1 MNKYV
6 FLIIC
11 FLWSGVIS
19 GQEKSIFDQFMALEN
34 PECRII
40 TDYRYLIRN
49 KAEEKYIPGLLL
61 VKHPNFPDTFHVEVR
76 TRGVSRKQICYF
88 PPLKVKFSKKEIE
101 LDTFNDIKVV
111 NTCRTTPTYDEYL
124 IKEYLIYKLYNI
136 LTDKSLRAQLINM
149 VYDHEETK
157 KPVVMHSIILES
169 EEQFASRF
177 ESTIYAPKVTLS
189 SRVDSIPLGIMTIFQ
204 YLIANTDWAI
214 GNQHNCFVIRGKGS
228 YPIAIPYDFDYA
240 GIVGTDYAVPH
251 ETLPIKDIKERYNRG
266 KCLSPESYRQA
277 RKFVL
282 DKKPEMMDYL
292 AQTTLLEEKAKRD
305 FVRFLEESFEIL
317 EDEKMAER
325 IFTKDCRSD

>member
-1 MNKYV
+1 MNKYL
-6 FLIIC
+6 FLLVCILCTGI
-11 FLWSGVIS
+11 VY
-19 GQEKSIFDQFMALEN
+19 GQEKSIFDQFMALDN

-40 TDYRYLIRN
+40 TDYKYLIRN

-61 VKHPNFPDTFHVEVR
+61 VKHPDFPDTFHIEVR

-101 LDTFNDIKVV
+101 MDTFNDIKVV

-157 KPVVMHSIILES
+157 KPILMHSIILES
-169 EEQFASRF
+169 EEQFAARF

-189 SRVDSIPLGIMTIFQ
+189 SRVDSIHLGMMTIFQ

-214 GNQHNCFVIRGKGS
+214 GNQHNCFVIRGKAS
-228 YPIAIPYDFDYA
+228 YPIAVPYDFDYA

-251 ETLPIKDIKERYNRG
+251 ESLPIKDVKERYNRG
-266 KCLSPESYRQA
+266 KCLSPEAYKLA
-277 RKFVL
+277 RKIVL
-282 DKKPEMMDYL
+282 DKKAELLGYL
-292 AQTTLLEEKAKRD
+292 AQTTLLEEKSKRD

-317 EDEKMAER
+317 ENEKMAER
-325 IFTKDCRSD
+325 IFTKDCRTD